1 MHRVKS
7 VLSACFMVFLLI
19 SCSENKNASIDNTT
33 SNTNS
38 EEKSESPSV
47 PTGNSD
53 ELLIGSWLVVDVVG
67 EHKDLNLGLV
77 YTWTKEGM
85 MSMQK
90 EFLIQGEYT
99 VKDGVIVWKTK
110 DFEFTYDFTISG
122 DMMTLIPRESGHTY
136 TLKRR

>member
-1 MHRVKS
+1 M
-7 VLSACFMVFLLI
+7 SACFLVFLLI
-19 SCSENKNASIDNTT
+19 ACSESKNASSDNTT
-33 SNTNS
+33 SNPNS
-38 EEKSESPSV
+38 EEKSENPSV
-47 PTGNSD
+47 STGNSD

-67 EHKDLNLGLV
+67 EHRDLNMGYV

-90 EFLIQGEYT
+90 EFIIQGEYT

>member
-19 SCSENKNASIDNTT
+19 SCSENKNASVDNTT

>member
-7 VLSACFMVFLLI
+7 VLSACFLVFLLI
-19 SCSENKNASIDNTT
+19 SCSENKNASVDNTT

-38 EEKSESPSV
+38 EEISESQSV

-67 EHKDLNLGLV
+67 EHKDLNMGYV

-90 EFLIQGEYT
+90 EFIIQGEYT

-110 DFEFTYDFTISG
+110 DFEFTYDFSISG